1 MKTYQTSAPGF
12 PVRGNGRPVPMHPDE
27 APAGPTPAAP
37 PAAGEAKPATTTT
50 PTTPAASVPAQPT
63 ADKAPEKSEKPT
75 EKVDASQPKT
85 DSELEEIRRERE
97 AFRKEAQAF
106 KEFRE
111 RDLAAQRRAHV
122 RGFGLAVPLSDEHLD
137 KILPPDAD
145 PATTAGA
152 AALAEFRKANSVL
165 FRPAS
170 EAPIADPTKVVE
182 DILGKD
188 NVGRQ
193 IFGVR
198 AVESMLTDRPR
209 SGWLD

>member
-12 PVRGNGRPVPMHPDE
+12 PVRGNGRPVPMHPEGDATASP
-27 APAGPTPAAP
+27 APAAT
-37 PAAGEAKPATTTT
+37 PAAGEAKPST
-50 PTTPAASVPAQPT
+50 PTPPSAPATAQPA
-63 ADKAPEKSEKPT
+63 ADKAPEKGEKPT

-85 DSELEEIRRERE
+85 DPELEEFRRERE

-152 AALAEFRKANSVL
+152 AALAEFRKANAVL

-182 DILGKD
+182 DIVGKE
-188 NVGRQ
+188 NLGRQ
-193 IFGVR
+193 IFGAR